1 MTSSHRLPASLILL
15 RHGETVGNRQ
25 QLWTGWSDTALSE
38 VGREQV
44 SRTAARLE
52 RDSLGV
58 VGLYSSPTGRAWKT
72 ALSIG
77 QVTHLRPVRDE
88 SLREMHFGE
97 LEAIRSEHFQ
107 ADHPEVYARWQDRT
121 DEGFCWPAGESRF
134 QFRARVRD
142 TVLRLATAHPGEIIL
157 LATHSG
163 FIRMALAHFVP
174 HRFGEW
180 WNVRIDNCSF
190 THLLVDG
197 DAMAQV
203 PTFNDIS
210 HLAD

>member
-1 MTSSHRLPASLILL
+1 MTSSRELPACLILV

-25 QLWTGWSDTALSE
+25 QLWSGWSDTALSE

-44 SRTAARLE
+44 CRTAARLE
-52 RDSLGV
+52 RDSLGM

-77 QVTHLRPVRDE
+77 QVTRLRPVRDA

-134 QFRARVRD
+134 QFRARVRAA
-142 TVLRLATAHPGEIIL
+142 VLRVATAHLGETIL
-157 LATHSG
+157 LVTHSG
-163 FIRMALAHFVP
+163 FIRMALAHLMP

-190 THLLVDG
+190 THLLVDR
-197 DAMAQV
+197 DATAQV

>member
-1 MTSSHRLPASLILL
+1 MTSSHELPACLILV
-15 RHGETVGNRQ
+15 RHGETVGNQQ
-25 QLWTGWSDTALSE
+25 QLWTGWSDTALSK

-44 SRTAARLE
+44 CRTVARLE

-72 ALSIG
+72 ALSFG
-77 QVTHLRPVRDE
+77 QVTRLHPVRDE

-121 DEGFCWPAGESRF
+121 DEGFCWPAGESRS
-134 QFRARVRD
+134 QFRARVRAA
-142 TVLRLATAHPGEIIL
+142 VLRLAGAHLGETIL
-157 LATHSG
+157 LVTHSG
-163 FIRMALAHFVP
+163 FIRMALAHLMP

-190 THLLVDG
+190 THLLVDR
-197 DAMAQV
+197 DAMARV
-203 PTFNDIS
+203 PTLNDIS